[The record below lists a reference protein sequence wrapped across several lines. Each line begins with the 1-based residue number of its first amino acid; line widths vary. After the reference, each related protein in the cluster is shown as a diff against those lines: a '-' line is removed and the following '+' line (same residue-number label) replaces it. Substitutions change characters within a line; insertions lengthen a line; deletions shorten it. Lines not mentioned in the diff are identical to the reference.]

1 MSFYLSGILTAS
13 HIIKKKKKAL
23 QAWFSP
29 IDDAVFRKTQ
39 NAATSSSFDNNQE
52 VSIEIQNLDCL
63 LIAPIW
69 QLSLKK

>member
-13 HIIKKKKKAL
+13 HIIIKKKKKKAW
-23 QAWFSP
+23 QAWFSS
-29 IDDAVFRKTQ
+29 IGDAVFRKTQ

-63 LIAPIW
+63 LIAPI
-69 QLSLKK
+69 